1 MVREREESLREARFP
16 KDEEIEEMEPI
27 VIPDESPEETFST
40 GDVNLGGQMEDETA
54 EDQQEAVNDVD
65 DEFTSFAVNHE
76 RMKVDLADY
85 QENPA
90 FSSDPNH
97 RISRYVLFKLADY
110 VVNAYPAWYRFM
122 FMQTDE
128 SRVKSLREG
137 IRHDITGDGHKV
149 LTGNPGVG
157 GFDMTNGVPKTVDD
171 DSAREHYQAKHEAG
185 RSKYDGEEM
194 LRRYRFSVVISK
206 MLEALY
212 RRGYDVDEDFKGKVK
227 TCNSVSED
235 PSSETTTSRRI
246 VLQAIGTVEKAMG
259 EANRIAFKAESYS
272 FFSEARSLDH
282 YAFTLKDLQS
292 YIASKSRGKITGEL
306 AHLMH
311 YYDVDPVPS
320 FKALASVK
328 EQPGSKPVQ
337 LKFLSDTPLQLH
349 RGANMLMPA
358 EPINRIDA
366 PADASMDVVV
376 EEEEAVAMEVEEVSE
391 FATPEPPPPPTEPI
405 IEDDDDEEMEQATG
419 KDEKPSERITEIVP
433 DVKEEDEPSTGY
445 AGTSAKGPPV
455 VLTPARPDTSQTEPH
470 KFMPTRPKA
479 MPKAPADPKA
489 MPRSAVEPTP
499 EKSKEPEMNKDV
511 KKEVESTATNTK
523 MTSEVKQIPKA
534 KARPQEAT
542 SASSSKPEPAS
553 VAGTS
558 APYTATSTEANAS
571 VPINQN
577 ESTGG
582 DLWANFRGT
591 GRDVRD
597 DPNDPQ
603 YVESGGG
610 VRRIPSPPRP
620 SREGGETSTARDDNT
635 NVEGGGGRGQ
645 PKGRW
650 RPVLDLQNDPQS
662 SGKGGSRSSLNHLPL
677 MEKGRRRDAPKERG
691 RKEKEERTRTSGCI
705 LKNTSLPTSTVALK
719 PPDQI
724 SSGIILKNMIDS

>member
-1 MVREREESLREARFP
+1 MCPNCTLECPKTLLSCRQCKGKFVSSGIINRSSPVEVSLTKEELDQMVREREESLREARFP
-16 KDEEIEEMEPI
+16 KDDEVEEMEPI

-40 GDVNLGGQMEDETA
+40 GDVNMWEQREDEAT

-85 QENPA
+85 
-90 FSSDPNH
+90 
-97 RISRYVLFKLADY
+97 

-128 SRVKSLREG
+128 TRVKSLKEG
-137 IRHDITGDGHKV
+137 VRHDITGEGHKV
-149 LTGNPGVG
+149 LTANPGVG

-194 LRRYRFSVVISK
+194 LRRYRFSVVITK

-212 RRGYDVDEDFKGKVK
+212 RRGYDLDEEFKGKVK

-235 PSSETTTSRRI
+235 PSSETATSRRI
-246 VLQAIGTVEKAMG
+246 VLQAIGAVEKAMG
-259 EANRIAFKAESYS
+259 EAIRIAFKAESYS

-282 YAFTLKDLQS
+282 YTFNLKDLQS
-292 YIASKSRGKITGEL
+292 YIAFKSRGKITGEL

-358 EPINRIDA
+358 EPVNRNEA
-366 PADASMDVVV
+366 PADANMDVVA

-405 IEDDDDEEMEQATG
+405 IEDDDDEEMEQATE
-419 KDEKPSERITEIVP
+419 KDEKPSERTIEIVP
-433 DVKEEDEPSTGY
+433 EVKEEDEPSTGY

-455 VLTPARPDTSQTEPH
+455 VLTPARPDPNQPEPH

-479 MPKAPADPKA
+479 MPKASADPKA
-489 MPRSAVEPTP
+489 MPRNTAEPTP
-499 EKSKEPEMNKDV
+499 EKSKEPETNKDV
-511 KKEVESTATNTK
+511 KKEVESTTATTR

-534 KARPQEAT
+534 KARPQEAS

-553 VAGTS
+553 TTGTS
-558 APYTATSTEANAS
+558 APYTATATEANAS

-577 ESTGG
+577 ESAGG
-582 DLWANFRGT
+582 DLWASYRGT

-597 DPNDPQ
+597 APDDPQ
-603 YVESGGG
+603 YVESAGG
-610 VRRIPSPPRP
+610 VRRIPTPPRL
-620 SREGGETSTARDDNT
+620 SREGGETSTARDENT

-650 RPVLDLQNDPQS
+650 RPVLDPQNDPQS
-662 SGKGGSRSSLNHLPL
+662 SGKGGSRSRFLNQQPEFTFLLRNREGEGTPQR
-677 MEKGRRRDAPKERG
+677 KGEERKR
-691 RKEKEERTRTSGCI
+691 RKEQERLG
-705 LKNTSLPTSTVALK
+705 VY
-719 PPDQI
+719 
-724 SSGIILKNMIDS
+724 